1 MVWSGVTKCLIN
13 QVQIQKKA
21 IEIRDFAIFG
31 PIFEKG
37 QAPRNPNDKGVRLSQ
52 TLDRSKINP
61 VFVVLNEDFLT
72 ASDWN
77 VSIDQNTEKA
87 VGKFSKFDRAEVNA
101 LFNNRVQQ
109 LGISSIASVCF
120 TDTNT
125 VELIL
130 QEILA
135 TIVNLGK

>member
-37 QAPRNPNDKGVRLSQ
+37 QIPRNPNEKGVRLSQ

-77 VSIDQNTEKA
+77 VSID
-87 VGKFSKFDRAEVNA
+87 
-101 LFNNRVQQ
+101 
-109 LGISSIASVCF
+109 
-120 TDTNT
+120 
-125 VELIL
+125 
-130 QEILA
+130 
-135 TIVNLGK
+135 